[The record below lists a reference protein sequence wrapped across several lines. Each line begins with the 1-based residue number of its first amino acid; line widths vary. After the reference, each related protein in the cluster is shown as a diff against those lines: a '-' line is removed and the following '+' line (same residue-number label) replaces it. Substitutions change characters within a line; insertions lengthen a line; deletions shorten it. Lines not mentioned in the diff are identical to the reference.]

1 MTSTD
6 RAQYRNQLCVLIAYG
21 IAFVFTECTHGMHHG
36 TAISHDKMTLG
47 MITSSRRALLIDLFA
62 LLDGALALRCHHAAA
77 AVHESCAMTLLSA
90 CGSWQT
96 LLACEEP
103 STLTYS

>member
-1 MTSTD
+1 M
-6 RAQYRNQLCVLIAYG
+6 AQHLSLLNVLIAC
-21 IAFVFTECTHGMHHG
+21 IE
-36 TAISHDKMTLG
+36 
-47 MITSSRRALLIDLFA
+47 LFA
-62 LLDGALALRCHHAAA
+62 LLDGALALQCHHAAA

-103 STLTYS
+103 STSTYS